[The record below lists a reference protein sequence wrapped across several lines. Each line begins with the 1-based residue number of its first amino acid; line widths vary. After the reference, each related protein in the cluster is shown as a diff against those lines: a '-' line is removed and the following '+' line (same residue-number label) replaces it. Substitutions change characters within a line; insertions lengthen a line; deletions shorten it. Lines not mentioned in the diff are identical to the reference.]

1 MKTSGVTEEDDQPEE
16 QRILLVEDDL
26 GLQKQMRWAL
36 SPYVADVAS
45 SRAEAVEKL
54 SAFAYRVVV
63 LDLGL
68 PPDENG
74 ATEGLKAL
82 DEILSVAP
90 QTKVIVASG
99 NVERANAVR
108 SVSKGAFDFIAKPI
122 DSDVLKL
129 VIDRAKRMFELEQ
142 ENMQLRKL
150 SDSGAD
156 GLVYGSPRMTE
167 IVQMLHRVGPMDV
180 SVLLIGETGTGK
192 EVLAQTLHNLSARK
206 PQAYVAINCASIPE
220 NLLESE
226 LFGHERGAFT
236 GAVKRTH
243 GKFELA
249 NRGTLFLD
257 EIGDMPMP
265 LQAKLLRFLQERRLE
280 RVGGR
285 ESISVDVRL
294 ITATNQKLEKLIGEG
309 RFRQD
314 LYYRI
319 NDVRIELPAL
329 RERESDTILLA
340 QHFLN
345 KFNKIFSKH
354 VMGFSED
361 ALDAICQ
368 HSWPGNV
375 RELENRVKRAVIMA
389 ENKRI
394 TAKDLDLEKSASER
408 RDFDMRKQVENLE
421 RRLVVEALAYTDGNI
436 SKAAKLLGISRP
448 HLYSLMESK
457 QLPPTGAC
465 HEA

>member
-1 MKTSGVTEEDDQPEE
+1 MKESLNMEEEE
-16 QRILLVEDDL
+16 KLEGRHVLLVEDDV

-36 SPYVADVAS
+36 SPYVVDLAG
-45 SRAEAVEKL
+45 SRTEAVAKVSE
-54 SAFAYRVVV
+54 FAHRVVV

-74 ATEGLKAL
+74 ATEGLKTL
-82 DEILSVAP
+82 DEVLSIAP
-90 QTKVIVASG
+90 TTKVIVASG
-99 NVERANAVR
+99 NVERTNAVR
-108 SVSKGAFDFIAKPI
+108 SIAKGAFDFIAKPI
-122 DSDVLKL
+122 DSDILKL
-129 VIDRAKRMFELEQ
+129 VIDRAMRMFELEQ
-142 ENMQLRKL
+142 ENVQLRKL

-156 GLVYGSPRMTE
+156 GLVYGSSRMIE

-192 EVLAQTLHNLSARK
+192 EVLARALHNLSPRK
-206 PQAYVAINCASIPE
+206 EQPFVAINCASIPE

-226 LFGHERGAFT
+226 LFGHEKGAFT

-249 NRGTLFLD
+249 DKGTLFLD
-257 EIGDMPMP
+257 EIGDMPLP

-280 RVGGR
+280 RIGGR
-285 ESISVDVRL
+285 DSISVDVRL
-294 ITATNQKLEKLIGEG
+294 VTATNQKLEKLIGEG
-309 RFRQD
+309 RFRED

-319 NDVRIELPAL
+319 NDVRIDLPAL
-329 RERESDTILLA
+329 RERETDTILLA
-340 QHFLN
+340 QHFMN

-354 VMGFSED
+354 AAGFAED
-361 ALDAICQ
+361 ALDAIGR

-375 RELENRVKRAVIMA
+375 REMENRIKRAVIMA

-394 TAKDLDLEKSASER
+394 TAKDLDLGSDAGER
-408 RDFDMRKQVENLE
+408 RDFNMRKQIENLE
-421 RRLVVEALAYTDGNI
+421 KRLVVEALAYSDGNI

-448 HLYSLMESK
+448 HLYSLMETK
-457 QLPPTGAC
+457 
-465 HEA
+465 

>member
-1 MKTSGVTEEDDQPEE
+1 MEEQQQLEG
-16 QRILLVEDDL
+16 QRILLVEDDV

-36 SPYVADVAS
+36 SPYVVDLAAS
-45 SRAEAVEKL
+45 RTEALARISEF
-54 SAFAYRVVV
+54 SYRVVV

-74 ATEGLKAL
+74 AAEGLKTL
-82 DEILSVAP
+82 DELLSVAP
-90 QTKVIVASG
+90 TTKVIVASG

-108 SVSKGAFDFIAKPI
+108 SVAKGAFDFIAKPI
-122 DSDVLKL
+122 DSDILKL
-129 VIDRAKRMFELEQ
+129 VIDRAMRMFELEL
-142 ENMQLRKL
+142 ENLQLRKL
-150 SDSGAD
+150 SENGAD
-156 GLVYGSPRMTE
+156 GLVYGSSKMSE

-192 EVLAQTLHNLSARK
+192 EVLARALHNLSPRK
-206 PQAYVAINCASIPE
+206 AQPFVAINCASIPE

-226 LFGHERGAFT
+226 LFGHEKGAFT

-249 NRGTLFLD
+249 DRGTLFLD

-285 ESISVDVRL
+285 DSISVDVRL
-294 ITATNQKLEKLIGEG
+294 ITATNQKLEQLISDG
-309 RFRQD
+309 RFRED

-319 NDVRIELPAL
+319 NDVRIDLPAL
-329 RERESDTILLA
+329 REREADAILLA
-340 QHFLN
+340 QYFLN

-354 VMGFSED
+354 AVGFAED
-361 ALDAICQ
+361 ALDAIGR
-368 HSWPGNV
+368 HAWPGNV
-375 RELENRVKRAVIMA
+375 REMENRVKRAVIMA

-394 TAKDLDLEKSASER
+394 TAKDLDLEVSGSER
-408 RDFDMRKQVENLE
+408 RDFNMRKQIENLE
-421 RRLVVEALAYTDGNI
+421 KRLVVEALAYSEGNI

-448 HLYSLMESK
+448 HLYSLIETK
-457 QLPPTGAC
+457 
-465 HEA
+465 

>member
-1 MKTSGVTEEDDQPEE
+1 MKNSFDMEQEE
-16 QRILLVEDDL
+16 QPDSQRVLLVEDDL

-36 SPYVADVAS
+36 SPYVADVAG
-45 SRAEAVEKL
+45 SRSEAMEKI
-54 SAFAYRVVV
+54 FEFPYHVVV

-74 ATEGLKAL
+74 ATEGLKTL
-82 DEILSVAP
+82 DEILSASP
-90 QTKVIVASG
+90 TTKVIIASG

-108 SVSKGAFDFIAKPI
+108 AVGKGAFDFIAKPI
-122 DSDVLKL
+122 DSDMLKL
-129 VIDRAKRMFELEQ
+129 VIDRANRMFELEQ
-142 ENMQLRKL
+142 ENNRLRQL
-150 SDSGAD
+150 SDGGAD
-156 GLVYGSPRMTE
+156 GLVYGSPKMTE

-192 EVLAQTLHNLSARK
+192 EVLAQTLHNLSPRK
-206 PQAYVAINCASIPE
+206 AQPFVAINCASIPE

-226 LFGHERGAFT
+226 LFGHEKGAFT

-249 NRGTLFLD
+249 NQGTLFLD

-280 RVGGR
+280 RIGGR

-294 ITATNQKLEKLIGEG
+294 LTATNQKLEQLIGEG

-319 NDVRIELPAL
+319 NDVRIDLPAL
-329 RERESDTILLA
+329 RDRETDTILLA

-345 KFNKIFSKH
+345 KFNKIFSKQAA
-354 VMGFSED
+354 GFTED

-368 HSWPGNV
+368 HPWPGNV

-394 TAKDLDLEKSASER
+394 SAKDLDLETGQGNR
-408 RDFDMRKQVENLE
+408 RDFNLRNQVSNLE
-421 RRLVVEALAYTDGNI
+421 KRLATEALAYTDGNV
-436 SKAAKLLGISRP
+436 SKAAKLLGVSRP
-448 HLYSLMESK
+448 HLYSLI
-457 QLPPTGAC
+457 
-465 HEA
+465 EAK

>member
-1 MKTSGVTEEDDQPEE
+1 MKRSAVTEEDDQGEE

-36 SPYVADVAS
+36 SPYIVDLAAS
-45 SRAEAVEKL
+45 RTEAVQKL
-54 SAFAYRVVV
+54 SDFGYRVVV

-74 ATEGLKAL
+74 ANEGLRAL
-82 DEILSVAP
+82 DEILSAAP
-90 QTKVIVASG
+90 LTKVIVASG

-108 SVSKGAFDFIAKPI
+108 SVAKGAFDFIAKPI
-122 DSDVLKL
+122 DSDILKL
-129 VIDRAKRMFELEQ
+129 AIDRAMRMFELEQ
-142 ENMQLRKL
+142 ENIQLRKL

-156 GLVYGSPRMTE
+156 GLVYGSSRMTE
-167 IVQMLHRVGPMDV
+167 IVGMLHRVGPMDV

-192 EVLAQTLHNLSARK
+192 EVFALTLHNLSARK
-206 PQAYVAINCASIPE
+206 SQPFVAINCASIPE

-226 LFGHERGAFT
+226 LFGHEKGAFT

-249 NRGTLFLD
+249 DHGTLFLD
-257 EIGDMPMP
+257 EIGDMPLP

-285 ESISVDVRL
+285 DSITVNVRL
-294 ITATNQKLEKLIGEG
+294 VTATNQKLEKLIADG
-309 RFRQD
+309 RFRED

-319 NDVRIELPAL
+319 NDVRIDLPTL
-329 RERESDTILLA
+329 RERETDTILLA
-340 QHFLN
+340 QYFLN
-345 KFNKIFSKH
+345 KFNKTFSKH
-354 VMGFSED
+354 AIGYTED

-389 ENKRI
+389 ENNRV
-394 TAKDLDLEKSASER
+394 TAKDLDLEKSGGDR
-408 RDFDMRKQVENLE
+408 RDFNLRKQIESLE
-421 RRLVVEALAYTDGNI
+421 KRLVVEALAYTDGNI

-448 HLYSLMESK
+448 HLYSLLETK
-457 QLPPTGAC
+457 
-465 HEA
+465 

>member
-1 MKTSGVTEEDDQPEE
+1 MKKSAHTEEEDQQEG

-36 SPYVADVAS
+36 SPYVVDLAG
-45 SRAEAVEKL
+45 SRMEAVEKV
-54 SAFAYRVVV
+54 SEFAYRVVV

-74 ATEGLKAL
+74 AAEGLKTL
-82 DEILSVAP
+82 DEVLSEAP
-90 QTKVIVASG
+90 LTKVVVASG
-99 NVERANAVR
+99 NVERANAVQ
-108 SVSKGAFDFIAKPI
+108 SVAKGAFDFIAKPI

-129 VIDRAKRMFELEQ
+129 VIDRAMRMFELEQ
-142 ENMQLRKL
+142 ENMRLRKR
-150 SDSGAD
+150 SESGTD
-156 GLVYGSPRMTE
+156 GLVYGSSRMTE
-167 IVQMLHRVGPMDV
+167 IVQMLQRVGPMDV

-192 EVLAQTLHNLSARK
+192 EVLAKSLHDLSTRK
-206 PQAYVAINCASIPE
+206 AQPFVAINCASIPE

-226 LFGHERGAFT
+226 LFGHEKGAFT

-249 NRGTLFLD
+249 DHGTLFLD

-285 ESISVDVRL
+285 DSISVDVRL
-294 ITATNQKLEKLIGEG
+294 ITATNQKLEKLIVEG
-309 RFRQD
+309 RFRED

-329 RERESDTILLA
+329 REREADTILLA
-340 QHFLN
+340 QYFLN
-345 KFNKIFSKH
+345 KFNKIFSKQAI
-354 VMGFSED
+354 GFTED
-361 ALDAICQ
+361 AMDAICQ

-389 ENKRI
+389 ENKRV
-394 TAKDLDLEKSASER
+394 TAKDLDLEKAAVDK
-408 RDFDMRKQVENLE
+408 RDLNLRKQVENLE
-421 RRLVVEALAYTDGNI
+421 KRLVIEALAYTDGNI
-436 SKAAKLLGISRP
+436 TKAAKLLGISRP
-448 HLYSLMESK
+448 HLYSLMETK
-457 QLPPTGAC
+457 
-465 HEA
+465 